1 MPYSLGRC
9 FALYGSASGSSLSS
23 HPTHAQPV
31 LASFGLA
38 AALVAEPEPDEALVS
53 GPRLADPTVRGSKTG
68 LVAPFLSFGL
78 LSGALRV
85 DGGSEIANAAAGFAL
100 GRVL

>member
-1 MPYSLGRC
+1 MSYSVGRC
-9 FALYGSASGSSLSS
+9 FALNGSASKASLSS
-23 HPTHAQPV
+23 HLSHSKPV
-31 LASFGLA
+31 FASFELA
-38 AALVAEPEPDEALVS
+38 AASLAEPEPDEALVS

-85 DGGSEIANAAAGFAL
+85 DGGSEIADAAAGFAL
-100 GRVL
+100 GRVP

>member
-1 MPYSLGRC
+1 MSYSFVRC
-9 FALYGSASGSSLSS
+9 FALNGSASKSSFSS
-23 HPTHAQPV
+23 HPTHSKPV
-31 LASFGLA
+31 SASFELA
-38 AALVAEPEPDEALVS
+38 AASVAEPERNKVSVS

-85 DGGSEIANAAAGFAL
+85 DGGSEIADAAAGFAL
-100 GRVL
+100 GRVP